1 MIEKKTIEQ
10 KHHKIAVKS
19 MHALLKELNSKQIN
33 PQQIISVCLVVLL
46 SYALKFSPNKYVIFG
61 LIANSMKSA
70 FEANQEYN
78 RRYSF
83 DLEDRENREDRE
95 DREDREERGDKV
107 KILH

>member
-1 MIEKKTIEQ
+1 MIEKKTIEDTN
-10 KHHKIAVKS
+10 HKIALNS
-19 MHALLKELNSKQIN
+19 MHALLKELNSKQIK
-33 PQQIISVCLVVLL
+33 PQQILSVCLFVLL

-70 FEANQEYN
+70 FEAHQEYN

-83 DLEDRENREDRE
+83 GLENRE
-95 DREDREERGDKV
+95 EEGDKE